1 MIRREFL
8 GGFLALLAAS
18 GCGGGDD
25 SSLSI
30 GQPQPQPALDAA
42 LDRVFATTRSTSV
55 RALVLA
61 DDRFAWTGQR
71 GLDATVD
78 PFTRIGSVTKTVT
91 GTAVLQLVDEGLISL
106 DQTIERWFPQLSES
120 RELTIR
126 MLGTMASGIASY
138 STDDATMNRYL
149 SQPDLVWT
157 PQQLMDISFALPR
170 SFRPGQ
176 GYEYSNTNFLMLAY
190 ILEQVTGLTVD
201 RFLQERIF
209 AQLGMTSTSYPYTPA
224 LPAGTWRGRTEQGSP
239 RDATDWN
246 PTFLG
251 AAGELV
257 SNPQDLL
264 RWSRALGRGTLLSA
278 ATQAQRLLPN
288 PYSEGG
294 GRAYLFGV
302 GNDRG
307 WLSHSGEIPG
317 YNTQIAYD
325 PRNHVSIVVLCNSDI
340 PTSEG
345 LLPAPAIYAGLREAW
360 EAGA

>member
-18 GCGGGDD
+18 GCGGGDNSP
-25 SSLSI
+25 SSPAAQQQS
-30 GQPQPQPALDAA
+30 QPALDAA

-61 DDRFAWTGQR
+61 ENRFAWTGQR
-71 GLDATVD
+71 GLDTTVD

-91 GTAVLQLVDEGLISL
+91 GTCVLQLVDEGLVGL
-106 DQTIERWFPQLSES
+106 DQTVERWFPQLSES

-138 STDDATMNRYL
+138 STDDTTMNRYL
-149 SQPDLVWT
+149 SDPYLVWT

-176 GYEYSNTNFLMLAY
+176 GYQYSNTNFLMLAH
-190 ILEQVTGLTVD
+190 IVEQVSGLPID
-201 RFLQERIF
+201 RYMQERIF
-209 AQLGMTSTSYPYTPA
+209 ARVGMTSTTYPYTPA
-224 LPAGTWRGRTEQGSP
+224 LPADAWRGRTEQGSP
-239 RDATDWN
+239 RDSTDWN

-257 SNPQDLL
+257 SNLQDLL
-264 RWSRALGRGTLLSA
+264 RWSRALGQGTLLSA

-288 PYSEGG
+288 PHSEGG
-294 GRAYLFGV
+294 GRAYLFGL

-307 WLSHSGEIPG
+307 WLAHSGEIPG

-325 PRNHVSIVVLCNSDI
+325 PRGDVSIVVLCNSDI
-340 PTSEG
+340 PTSES
-345 LLPAPAIYAGLREAW
+345 LLPAAAIYAGLRAAW
-360 EAGA
+360 EAG